1 MYIYFARILNPY
13 IEVSKD
19 VGKPIC
25 EFEWLEGIKLKPEQ
39 SDHDLAIFKA

>member
-1 MYIYFARILNPY
+1 MYVQWNLASIHWTPAAVR
-13 IEVSKD
+13 E
-19 VGKPIC
+19 PIC